1 MIVNF
6 RVCEINRGIR
16 KLTRILTLIKKKNQ
30 YLSNKCFVLSTP
42 NLLGLLCHWASKFCL
57 WVSKIQA
64 FLVIAIHE
72 SSIQQKKISALE
84 TCSAH
89 ETVKGND
96 F

>member
-1 MIVNF
+1 
-6 RVCEINRGIR
+6 
-16 KLTRILTLIKKKNQ
+16 
-30 YLSNKCFVLSTP
+30 VLSTP